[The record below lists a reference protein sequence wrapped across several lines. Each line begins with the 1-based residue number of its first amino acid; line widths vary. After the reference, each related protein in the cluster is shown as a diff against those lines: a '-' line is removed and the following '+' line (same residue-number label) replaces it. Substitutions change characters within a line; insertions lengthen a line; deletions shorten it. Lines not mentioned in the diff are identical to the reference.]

1 VTWWQIFNKIMAKRK
16 NDGIL
21 VGAVTILLAFGM
33 IMVFSA
39 SAAVANENYGS
50 PAYFFAKQ
58 ILWGFICF
66 LAIFVFSRL
75 NYNNL
80 SKHGIPLIGVTI
92 AIGLLVA
99 VLLWGNVINNA
110 RRWFAFGFMSFQP
123 SELAKIIAIIYFA
136 DIFSRKSSKLR
147 DWKNGLLPHV
157 LILCLILVPIY
168 MEPDLST
175 TLMIFLIIVTMAFLS
190 NIRFKHVLAGGL
202 LLIPAVLLKSGLS
215 SVQNSRIA
223 DWINNISNPLGSGYQ
238 IKQSLIGLGSG
249 GFAGTGLGTSK
260 QKYHFLPE
268 SHTDFVFSIIGE
280 EFGFIGTSIVLIMFL
295 VILWRGIAIAR
306 RAKNPFGQFLAV
318 GLTMSLVLYALIN
331 AAVVT
336 MLLPTT
342 GLPMPLLSYGGSS
355 LLFVGVTVGI
365 LINISKQAHLKSFEE
380 RISDIREKQRDIR
393 HTLIMSK

>member
-1 VTWWQIFNKIMAKRK
+1 MAKRK

-21 VGAVTILLAFGM
+21 VGAVTVLLAFGM

-50 PAYFFAKQ
+50 PVYFFAKQ
-58 ILWGFICF
+58 ILWGFVCF

-75 NYNNL
+75 DYNNL
-80 SKHGIPLIGVTI
+80 SKHGVPLIGITL
-92 AIGLLVA
+92 AIGLLIA

-136 DIFSRKSSKLR
+136 DIFSRKSAKLR

-157 LILCLILVPIY
+157 LILFLILVPIY

-175 TLMIFLIIVTMAFLS
+175 TLMIFLIIGTMAFLS

-202 LLIPAVLLKSGLS
+202 FVIPAILLKSGLS

-223 DWINNISNPLGSGYQ
+223 DWIGNISNPLGSSYQ
-238 IKQSLIGLGSG
+238 IRQSLIGLGRG

-280 EFGFIGTSIVLIMFL
+280 EFGFIGTTIVLIMFL

-342 GLPMPLLSYGGSS
+342 GLPMPMLSYGGSS
-355 LLFVGVTVGI
+355 LLFVGVSVGI

-380 RISDIREKQRDIR
+380 RISDIHEKQRDIR

>member
-1 VTWWQIFNKIMAKRK
+1 MAKRK

-21 VGAVTILLAFGM
+21 VGAVTVLLAFGM

-50 PAYFFAKQ
+50 PLYFFVKQ
-58 ILWGFICF
+58 ILWGFVCF
-66 LAIFVFSRL
+66 IAIFVFSRYD
-75 NYNNL
+75 YNNFA
-80 SKHGIPLIGVTI
+80 KKGIPIAGVII
-92 AIGLLVA
+92 AIALLIA
-99 VLLWGNVINNA
+99 VLMWGNVINNA
-110 RRWFAFGFMSFQP
+110 RRWFVFGFISFQP
-123 SELAKIIAIIYFA
+123 SEMAKLIAIIYFA
-136 DIFSRKSSKLR
+136 DIFSRKSGQLR
-147 DWKNGLLPHV
+147 DWKQGLLPHAIIFL
-157 LILCLILVPIY
+157 LILIPIY
-168 MEPDLST
+168 LEPDLST
-175 TLMIFLIIVTMAFLS
+175 TLMIVLIISTMAFLS
-190 NIRFKHVLAGGL
+190 NIRFKHVLASTIL
-202 LLIPAVLLKSGLS
+202 LVPAILLKASLT
-215 SVQNSRIA
+215 SVQNSRIS
-223 DWINNISNPLGSGYQ
+223 DWITNLSNPLGSSYQ
-238 IKQSLIGLGSG
+238 IRQSLIGLGRG
-249 GFAGTGLGTSK
+249 GIAGTGLGASK

-280 EFGFIGTSIVLIMFL
+280 EFGFIGTTIILILFL

-331 AAVVT
+331 AGVVT

-342 GLPMPLLSYGGSS
+342 GLPMPFLSYGGSS

-380 RISDIREKQRDIR
+380 RIADIREKQHDLR

>member
-1 VTWWQIFNKIMAKRK
+1 MAKRK

-21 VGAVTILLAFGM
+21 VGAITILLTLGM

-50 PAYFFAKQ
+50 PVYFFTKQ

-66 LAIFVFSRL
+66 LAIFVFSRFD
-75 NYNNL
+75 YNNF
-80 SKHGIPLIGVTI
+80 SKKGIPLLGVI
-92 AIGLLVA
+92 LAISLLIA
-99 VLLWGNVINNA
+99 VLFWGNVINNA
-110 RRWFAFGFMSFQP
+110 RRWFVLGFMSFQP
-123 SELAKIIAIIYFA
+123 SEFAKLIVIIYFA
-136 DIFSRKSSKLR
+136 DIFSRKSGHLKN
-147 DWKNGLLPHV
+147 WKQGLLPHALIFL
-157 LILCLILVPIY
+157 LILIPIY
-168 MEPDLST
+168 IEPDLST
-175 TLMIFLIIVTMAFLS
+175 TLMIVLIISTMAFLS
-190 NIRFKHVLAGGL
+190 NIRFKHVLAGGI
-202 LLIPAVLLKSGLS
+202 LLIPAILLKANLT
-215 SVQNSRIA
+215 SVQNSRIT
-223 DWINNISNPLGSGYQ
+223 DWVTNISNPLGSSYQ
-238 IKQSLIGLGSG
+238 IRQSLIGLGRG
-249 GFAGTGLGTSK
+249 GFLGTGLGASK

-280 EFGFIGTSIVLIMFL
+280 EFGFIGTSLILILFL

-318 GLTMSLVLYALIN
+318 GLTMNLVLYAFIN

-355 LLFVGVTVGI
+355 LLFVGVMVGI
-365 LINISKQAHLKSFEE
+365 LINISKQAHLKSYEE
-380 RISDIREKQRDIR
+380 RIADMREKQRDLR

>member
-1 VTWWQIFNKIMAKRK
+1 MAKRK

-50 PAYFFAKQ
+50 PVYFFAKQ

-66 LAIFVFSRL
+66 IAIFIFSRYD
-75 NYNNL
+75 YNNFA
-80 SKHGIPLIGVTI
+80 KKGVPIAGVVI
-92 AIGLLVA
+92 AIVLLIA
-99 VLLWGNVINNA
+99 VLLWGNVINYA
-110 RRWFAFGFMSFQP
+110 RRWFVLGFMSFQP
-123 SELAKIIAIIYFA
+123 SELAKIVAIIYFA
-136 DIFSRKSSKLR
+136 DMFTRKNEQLR
-147 DWKNGLLPHV
+147 DWKQGLLPHV
-157 LILCLILVPIY
+157 LIFLLILIPIY
-168 MEPDLST
+168 LEPDLST
-175 TLMIFLIIVTMAFLS
+175 TLMIALIVSTMAFLS
-190 NIRFKHVLAGGL
+190 NIRFKHVLAGSVL
-202 LLIPAVLLKSGLS
+202 FVPAILIKASPT
-215 SVQNSRIA
+215 SVQNSRIV
-223 DWINNISNPLGSGYQ
+223 DWISNLSNPLGSSFQ
-238 IKQSLIGLGSG
+238 IKQSLIGLGTG
-249 GFAGTGLGTSK
+249 GFAGAGLGASK

-280 EFGFIGTSIVLIMFL
+280 EFGFIGTSLILILFL
-295 VILWRGIAIAR
+295 IILWRGIAIAR

-318 GLTMSLVLYALIN
+318 GLTMSLVLYAFIN
-331 AAVVT
+331 AGVVT

-342 GLPMPLLSYGGSS
+342 GLPMPFLSYGGSS

-380 RISDIREKQRDIR
+380 RIADISEKQRDMR

>member
-1 VTWWQIFNKIMAKRK
+1 
-16 NDGIL
+16 
-21 VGAVTILLAFGM
+21 
-33 IMVFSA
+33 
-39 SAAVANENYGS
+39 
-50 PAYFFAKQ
+50 
-58 ILWGFICF
+58 
-66 LAIFVFSRL
+66 
-75 NYNNL
+75 
-80 SKHGIPLIGVTI
+80 
-92 AIGLLVA
+92 
-99 VLLWGNVINNA
+99 
-110 RRWFAFGFMSFQP
+110 
-123 SELAKIIAIIYFA
+123 
-136 DIFSRKSSKLR
+136 
-147 DWKNGLLPHV
+147 
-157 LILCLILVPIY
+157 

>member
-1 VTWWQIFNKIMAKRK
+1 MAKKR

-21 VGAVTILLAFGM
+21 VGAVTILLTFGM

-50 PAYFFAKQ
+50 PVYFFTKQ

-66 LAIFVFSRL
+66 IAIFVFSRFD
-75 NYNNL
+75 YNNL
-80 SKHGIPLIGVTI
+80 SKNGIPLIGVII
-92 AIGLLVA
+92 AISLLIA

-136 DIFSRKSSKLR
+136 DIFTRKSAKLR

-157 LILCLILVPIY
+157 LILLMILIPIY

-175 TLMIFLIIVTMAFLS
+175 TLMIFLIIATMAFLS
-190 NIRFKHVLAGGL
+190 NIRFKHVLAGGFL
-202 LLIPAVLLKSGLS
+202 VIPAVLIKSGLS

-223 DWINNISNPLGSGYQ
+223 DWLNNISNPLGSSYQ
-238 IKQSLIGLGSG
+238 IRQSLIGLGRG

-380 RISDIREKQRDIR
+380 RISDIKEKQRDMR